1 MTEAYEPSSTVAAGS
16 GAMVAL
22 NKEQFGRGPTKART
36 FFAGPDAMIT
46 VLEDALLPAEKAMVA
61 MGESLRV
68 QEARAFMQHATKD
81 RFVQS
86 VEQIVY
92 RNIRSFQSACDPE
105 TGIIIEISVFE
116 PLVSDDAG

>member
-1 MTEAYEPSSTVAAGS
+1 MTEAYDHSSTVAAVS

-22 NKEQFGRGPTKART
+22 HKEQFGRGPTKART

-105 TGIIIEISVFE
+105 SGIIIEISVFE